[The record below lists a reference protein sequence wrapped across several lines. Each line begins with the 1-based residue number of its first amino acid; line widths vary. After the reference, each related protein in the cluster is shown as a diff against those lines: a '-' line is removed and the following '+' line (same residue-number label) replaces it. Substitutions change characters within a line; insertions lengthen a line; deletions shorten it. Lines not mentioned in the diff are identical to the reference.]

1 MEETEGNIL
10 NNLGKSVG
18 SNIARGLFGT
28 TMLFVFPL
36 EAFVARHVCVVL
48 LFSGRRA
55 HDGEDAAILSR
66 RDRRV
71 SLTLA
76 LYVLALIPALCVED
90 LGNVLSMTGAVGG
103 SCLSYIGPGLTYLGV
118 HGEEFVDI
126 TRRYFGNSYWPKHH
140 AEKEERTHHEDE
152 HAWYRVIWK
161 SILWY
166 GMLMPLWCTIA
177 TFGSVKVKC
186 HQEEMALKSPHPIR
200 IGKVKQRRILQM
212 AAKKLES
219 VTESSSGGDIET
231 APLMIRSESVHML
244 GDRTVLPPASYQ
256 QTFTPVEVAEPKIAR
271 QSSAVGGEE
280 ATEEDPQA
288 DPPKVS
294 DFVIAVAYMI
304 FGVIAFAAGLVSIA
318 MKRKE

>member
-55 HDGEDAAILSR
+55 HEGEDAAILSR

-76 LYVLALIPALCVED
+76 LYVLALIPAICVED
-90 LGNVLSMTGAVGG
+90 LGDVLSMTGAVGG

-118 HGEEFVDI
+118 HGEEFVDVA
-126 TRRYFGNSYWPKHH
+126 RRYFGNSYWPKHH
-140 AEKEERTHHEDE
+140 AEKEERT
-152 HAWYRVIWK
+152 
-161 SILWY
+161 
-166 GMLMPLWCTIA
+166 
-177 TFGSVKVKC
+177 
-186 HQEEMALKSPHPIR
+186 Q
-200 IGKVKQRRILQM
+200 
-212 AAKKLES
+212 S
-219 VTESSSGGDIET
+219 VTESSGGDIET
-231 APLMIRSESVHML
+231 APLMIRSESVHIL

-256 QTFTPVEVAEPKIAR
+256 QTFTPVEVPEPKIAR
-271 QSSAVGGEE
+271 QSSAVGGED

-304 FGVIAFAAGLVSIA
+304 FGVIALAAGLVSIA
-318 MKRKE
+318 MKRKVSVLRKGGPQQKNTSFAMSKRNYHLVLKIEQYYHPLLELILFLTVQR